1 MGTAAG
7 RSVTVEALRDR
18 VVPGIEAFE
27 DAVRTGRHAFA
38 EGKHFAEAASV
49 KAQREIK
56 RHPLRAVAIAAGA
69 GALFG
74 VVLAIGAAACRSRA
88 ASDRSAECW

>member
-18 VVPGIEAFE
+18 VVPGLEAFE

-38 EGKHFAEAASV
+38 EGKQFAEEASV
-49 KAQREIK
+49 TARREIK
-56 RHPLRAVAIAAGA
+56 RHPFRAVAMAAGA

-74 VVLAIGAAACRSRA
+74 IVLAFGVAACRSR
-88 ASDRSAECW
+88 DRACG